1 MKRTIYLPDNLGRRL
16 VTYVRA
22 RPGTTL
28 SAVIQEAVETLLG
41 RKDPRRI
48 LRLAGIVRHTSG
60 PSARDRAEDRAIA
73 RER

>member
-1 MKRTIYLPDNLGRRL
+1 MKRTIYLPDHLGRRL

-28 SAVIQEAVETLLG
+28 SSVIQEAVEVLIG

-48 LRLAGIVRHTSG
+48 LRLAGIVKRTSG
-60 PSARDRAEDRAIA
+60 PSARDRAEDLTIA

>member
-28 SAVIQEAVETLLG
+28 SSVIQEAVEALVG

-48 LRLAGIVRHTSG
+48 LRLAGIVRHASG
-60 PSARDRAEDRAIA
+60 PSARHRAEDRTIA